1 MSDWDVKVLLVRHGQ
16 TEWNRTHRF
25 QGRSDT
31 PLNQTGINQAEA
43 MALML
48 KNESLTSIYTSPLL
62 RAYETA
68 RRIKA
73 FHPQT
78 LIIEEAG
85 FIEMDLG
92 DFDGMVA
99 KVWAKEY
106 EDFMTSW
113 WENPAKVSMP
123 GGESLEEVQ
132 NRAVS
137 ALNRIISEHPAKS
150 TLLICSHNFVILS
163 LLCHARGIS
172 LDNFR
177 ELRQANGALSII
189 QIKGNTLKVEV
200 MNLLPQIE

>member
-1 MSDWDVKVLLVRHGQ
+1 MSDWDVKILLVRHGQ

-31 PLNQTGINQAEA
+31 PLNQTGINQAQA

-48 KNESLTSIYTSPLL
+48 KNESLTSIYTSPLC

-68 RRIKA
+68 REIKA
-73 FHPQT
+73 YHPQT
-78 LIIEEAG
+78 LIIEEEG

-113 WENPAKVSMP
+113 WENPTKVRMP

-132 NRAVS
+132 ERAVQ
-137 ALNRIISEHPAKS
+137 ALNRIVSAHPVKS

-163 LLCHARGIS
+163 LLCHAKGIS

-189 QIKGNTLKVEV
+189 RITGDTLKVEE
-200 MNLLPQIE
+200 MNRLPQTE